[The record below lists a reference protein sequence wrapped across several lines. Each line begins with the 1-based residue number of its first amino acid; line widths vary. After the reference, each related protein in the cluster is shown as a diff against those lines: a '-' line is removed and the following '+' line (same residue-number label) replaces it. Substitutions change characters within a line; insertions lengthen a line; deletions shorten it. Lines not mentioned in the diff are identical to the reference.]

1 MSASADKW
9 GKAYTSGDTL
19 AFVGVGAYNAPQQH
33 PPRLST
39 MRTRRVSRLR
49 ALKTGVAE

>member
-1 MSASADKW
+1 MNAVSDFALCNPTALDMP
-9 GKAYTSGDTL
+9 GAFAYYF
-19 AFVGVGAYNAPQQH
+19 AQQH

-49 ALKTGVAE
+49 GR

>member
-1 MSASADKW
+1 MRTVSNFAPRNSAVLDMP
-9 GKAYTSGDTL
+9 G
-19 AFVGVGAYNAPQQH
+19 AFVYYFTQQH

-49 ALKTGVAE
+49 GR